1 MSQVDHAAWRPRDR
15 CRDDDGEVTSSR
27 FHGALAAAA
36 ALAASQLVA
45 ALLGLRESPV
55 LAIAQTAIRLTPG
68 QVAEPIIGAVGT
80 ADKPLAIVS
89 VVVAMILLGGVIGG
103 WWRTHRARALAG
115 TVALVGLAVAAVM
128 SRPYGSAG
136 GVMACLAGGAVLIGV
151 LAVLQHEPAGA
162 DTENAPSVTR
172 RRMFRMGAAV
182 AIATAVAGTAGELLA
197 SRRRRRRDLDRVRDS
212 LELSVNRAPTPPD
225 VDLGV
230 RGQAPWRTSNRAF
243 YRIDT
248 ALSPPLIDPAEWQL
262 RIHGMVEREITVSY
276 QDLLD
281 RGLRNEWIT
290 LCCVSNPVGGD
301 LISNTVFSGVPMTQL
316 LDEAGV
322 KPGADMLMSTSEDGW
337 TCGTPLSAITDG
349 RNAMLALGMDGVPL
363 PVEHGFPVR
372 QVAPGLYGYVS
383 ATKWVTDWEIT
394 RFDRAEAYWTKRGWS
409 ALGPVKTQSRID
421 VPRGSAEAGMVPVAG
436 VAWAQHTGIEKVE
449 VRVDDR
455 GWEEAELASVPSAD
469 TWVQWRWEWDA
480 KPGEHRLQVRAT
492 DETGYTQTS
501 ERADVVPDGATGYH
515 GRDIAVT

>member
-1 MSQVDHAAWRPRDR
+1 M
-15 CRDDDGEVTSSR
+15 SSR

-80 ADKPLAIVS
+80 ADKPLAIVA
-89 VVVAMILLGGVIGG
+89 VVAAMILLGGLIGG
-103 WWRTHRARALAG
+103 WWRAHRARALAG
-115 TVALVGLAVAAVM
+115 TVALVGLATAAVL
-128 SRPYGSAG
+128 SRPYGSVG
-136 GVMACLAGGAVLIGV
+136 GVVACLAGGAVLIGV
-151 LAVLQHEPAGA
+151 LALLQRAPVSA
-162 DTENAPSVTR
+162 DTEDAPAVTR
-172 RRMFRMGAAV
+172 RRMLRLVAAV

-212 LELSVNRAPTPPD
+212 LELSVSRAPTPPD

-248 ALSPPLIDPAEWQL
+248 ALTPPLIDPAEWRM

-290 LCCVSNPVGGD
+290 LCCVSNPVGGP

-322 KPGADMLMSTSEDGW
+322 KPGADMLLSTSEDGW
-337 TCGTPLSAITDG
+337 TCGTPLAVITDG

-372 QVAPGLYGYVS
+372 QVVPGLYGYVS

-394 RFDRAEAYWTKRGWS
+394 RFDQAEAYWTQRGWS

-436 VAWAQHTGIEKVE
+436 VAWAQHTGIDKVE
-449 VRVDDR
+449 VRVD
-455 GWEEAELASVPSAD
+455 GGEWQAAELASVPSDD
-469 TWVQWRWEWDA
+469 TWVQWRWEWVA
-480 KPGEHRLQVRAT
+480 RPGQHRLEVRAS
-492 DETGYTQTS
+492 DKSGYTQTS
-501 ERADVVPDGATGYH
+501 KRADVVPDGATGYH
-515 GRDIAVT
+515 GVDVSVA